1 MDWATW
7 ALVVITL
14 IGAIIT
20 VSIKLGSLSTR
31 VDVLEAARR
40 SIDDKLDAI
49 LRSVSETK
57 NSISRI
63 EGSMEAHLHERN

>member
-14 IGAIIT
+14 IGAMIT

-57 NSISRI
+57 NSISHI